1 MSRIPFLLVLLLA
14 AAAATAEDIT
24 TVPNPPAAGQPFEV
38 RINSAWGDSC
48 RPQPYR
54 VLIANHDIYAYFSI
68 DYSGGC
74 LSAVSAWQATVN
86 IPPLD
91 AGTYQ
96 MHARLATSDV
106 KPLFDK
112 TIVVAGTPS
121 GISFSPSFDRAVG
134 NRVVHIKGSFPGAM
148 PAVLFGSKA
157 ATAVERVSENEI
169 EAVVPLQT
177 NIRTVNVTVRGDGY
191 TYVLPSGFTYVSD
204 DEYEAILIPI
214 TTRSAKPGAHGSL
227 WTSDVR
233 MVNRA
238 GVALLPG
245 VDFFPSAAAAPLT
258 PKRVVSPSFVLPRAD
273 VDDPP
278 TALMYVRSEFV
289 PLLSFE
295 SRTRDLSRA
304 SETWGTEIPVV
315 RERDMRWTLTLLDV
329 PTTSGFRSTLRLYT
343 ADFVGCCRSTVTFY
357 SNDGDVLATRSVSLL
372 YPNGASGGLVPPPY
386 VREGSAQFPLQ
397 PAYAQ
402 LDLQSIPEIEGY
414 DRIWIVVNGNG
425 RIWGFVSVTN
435 DATQHVTTITPR

>member
-1 MSRIPFLLVLLLA
+1 MSRFSFLLVLLLSA
-14 AAAATAEDIT
+14 TAATADIT
-24 TVPNPPAAGQPFEV
+24 TQPAAPAAGVPFELRV
-38 RINSAWGDSC
+38 DSFWGDSC
-48 RPQPYR
+48 VPEPYR
-54 VLIANHDIYAYFSI
+54 VFVSNHDIYVYFRIS
-68 DYSGGC
+68 SFVC
-74 LSAVSAWQATVN
+74 LSVVSPWQATIN

-96 MHARLATSDV
+96 LHARLVTGDV
-106 KPLFDK
+106 KPLFEK
-112 TIVVAGTPS
+112 TIVVSGTPS
-121 GISFSPSFDRAVG
+121 GISISPSFDRAVG
-134 NRVVHIKGSFPGAM
+134 NRVVHIKGSFPGAT
-148 PAVLFGSKA
+148 PAVLFGSNA
-157 ATAVERVSENEI
+157 ATAVERVSANEI

-233 MVNRA
+233 MLSQA

-245 VDFFPSAAAAPLT
+245 VDFFPLADAAPLT
-258 PKRVVSPSFVLPRAD
+258 PRRVVSPSFVLPRAD

-304 SETWGTEIPVV
+304 SETWGTEIPVI
-315 RERDMRWTLTLLDV
+315 RERDMRSTLTLLDV

-343 ADFVGCCRSTVTFY
+343 ADFVGCCRVNVTFY
-357 SNDGDVLATRSVSLL
+357 SNDGDALATRAISLA

-386 VREGSAQFPLQ
+386 VREGSAEFPLQ

-402 LDLQSIPEIEGY
+402 LDLQSIPEIEGH
-414 DRIWIVVNGNG
+414 DTIWITVDGNA
-425 RIWGFVSVTN
+425 RKMWGFVSVTN